1 MLIYCGASVF
11 FINNY
16 LSLAQKS
23 RKVTKYIR
31 YNNYS
36 LTFFTTFA
44 HEKRRTTINRGL
56 LSMNIKHI
64 LTSVAVIAAC
74 GWNCSATAQMSREKA
89 DEARKQIIS
98 QWKADERTRLQNDA
112 EAKCVRQGELS
123 MPYDVKTFGAEP
135 SDGRSLWISLHG
147 GGNAPKALNDSQWE
161 NQKVLYQPAEG
172 IYVAPRAPWDD
183 WDMWFKPP
191 IDPMYEQLIRTC
203 VIYYNVNPDKVYLLG
218 YSAGGDG
225 VWRMAPR
232 MADHWAAASM
242 MAGHPGDVDM
252 RPLRN
257 LPFMIWCGGNDA
269 AYDRNRIDAER
280 GRQMD
285 SLRRSDPEGYIH
297 ETHIL
302 PGKPHWM
309 DLEDKA
315 ALPWMAQYHR
325 NPYPTTIVWV
335 QGDRM
340 RPQFYWLG
348 VSTSEAK
355 KGSYIKAT
363 VKGNTITIDTDD
375 YTEATLYLNDTLV
388 NLDKSVTVK
397 HGKKTVFKGKLPR
410 TEANL
415 RSSLAERGD
424 PSYCFPAKVTVKL

>member
-1 MLIYCGASVF
+1 MTKCNLISCTA
-11 FINNY
+11 I
-16 LSLAQKS
+16 
-23 RKVTKYIR
+23 
-31 YNNYS
+31 
-36 LTFFTTFA
+36 
-44 HEKRRTTINRGL
+44 L
-56 LSMNIKHI
+56 LSMALGLNAH
-64 LTSVAVIAAC
+64 
-74 GWNCSATAQMSREKA
+74 AQLNHA
-89 DEARKQIIS
+89 DADNARLRIIS
-98 QWKADERTRLQNDA
+98 EWRAQQA
-112 EAKCVRQGELS
+112 EKLKTNIETHCITQGELR
-123 MPYDVKTFGAEP
+123 MPFDVKIFA
-135 SDGRSLWISLHG
+135 SAAADGRSLWISLHG

-172 IYVAPRAPWDD
+172 VYVAPRAPWDD
-183 WDMWFKPP
+183 WDMWFKPQ
-191 IDPMYEQLIRTC
+191 IDPMYEELIRTC
-203 VIYYNVNPDKVYLLG
+203 VIYYNVNPDRVYLLG

-375 YTEATLYLNDTLV
+375 YTQATLYLNDTLV
-388 NLDKSVTVK
+388 NLDKTVTVR
-397 HGKKTVFKGKLPR
+397 HGRKTVFKGKLTR
-410 TEANL
+410 TEGNL
-415 RSSLAERGD
+415 RSSLTERGD
-424 PSYCFPAKVTVKL
+424 PSYCFPAKVTVQL